1 MGKYQTYTCTSIIC
15 NVQSTFQWSL
25 VVDEEYFKYISER
38 AQYFSVSW
46 SLFCEMQNKLIWVF
60 WKIRNCLFQ
69 FCIRRPTS
77 FFYRRKRSA
86 LFCCRGR
93 IEIMYLFSW
102 LLQNNLLSVDRN
114 VVWNTEASA
123 NASAYLFQI
132 TFLHLGGYSATKRIT
147 RAVKKKKK
155 IETVDKNANTN
166 LPFRFR
172 VFNCMHFSP

>member
-86 LFCCRGR
+86 LFWCPGR

-102 LLQNNLLSVDRN
+102 LLQNNRLGLSISNNISPPR
-114 VVWNTEASA
+114 
-123 NASAYLFQI
+123 
-132 TFLHLGGYSATKRIT
+132 
-147 RAVKKKKK
+147 
-155 IETVDKNANTN
+155 
-166 LPFRFR
+166 R
-172 VFNCMHFSP
+172 VFCNKEDNACFKGRNNRKRKYKSPLSIPYILLNCF